1 VTNYWFILGSFFV
14 LIIVAFSPHTHAQVG
29 EVGVRGVSVP
39 EGIKTEEPVSIEADE
54 LTYDKE
60 TQTYEA
66 HGQVEVSQGDLSL
79 KADHA
84 RLNMATNELAAWGNA
99 LLREGEDVVE
109 CERLEVNIE
118 TRLGRIYQAKF
129 YLKDQNFHVTGR
141 EAEKLGENHYRI
153 FDGSLTTCDAKR
165 PPWKF
170 TVKEIEV
177 ENMALGGLGIAKG
190 PVFHF
195 EDIPVLYFPWGI
207 FPVRQERQSG
217 FLMPQLGYSST
228 YGVKFEN
235 GFYWAFAKNMDTTVY
250 LDYLGD
256 RGFKEALQYNY
267 AFAEGTK
274 GQANFY
280 FIDDQLVHKDRYALF
295 VEHEQKLPDGFYLK
309 ADINRVSDH
318 QYFQDY
324 RSEDL
329 PETAQLAQM
338 DVVSLSL
345 LRSVIFG
352 GKNWDQFS
360 FLVNNEVFDD
370 FTQMDNQKTV
380 QMLPQVSFYAH
391 PQSLFNTPFFYSIT
405 SSYTDFWRERGF
417 ESNRGDLFPTI
428 SYPVRLLDVLKFESD
443 VGLRETFYRNYNDHT
458 GTFEGWKSRETL
470 EANAQT
476 SAEFYRVY
484 DAETFSTISDFLKV
498 SKWMHTI
505 EPSISYQYSPP
516 VNQNDLP
523 IYDAVD
529 RIPYTNQI
537 TYGFTQRLLGKSE
550 KEGVSSGVF
559 EYAKLKIFQSYSLG
573 DPSWY
578 NPLYI
583 DPDGRKRSFS
593 DIEGQLWLNFYSSPP
608 AYISG
613 YADTELNPYRGSF
626 DVFNVT
632 MRARDQRGDAISLGY
647 GNTRSALGSFKEVNL
662 DARVKTI
669 PPLYLFG
676 SYYYNL
682 LSGTWVQWIIGAEY
696 QTQCWSAGFIVTD
709 INASPNGTTKKNL
722 TFNFYFNLL
731 NIGSAGRR
739 PYLMRL

>member
-1 VTNYWFILGSFFV
+1 VRNHWFILGSFFV
-14 LIIVAFSPHTHAQVG
+14 LIIVAFSSRAHAQVG
-29 EVGVRGVSVP
+29 ETGVRGVSVP
-39 EGIKTEEPVSIEADE
+39 EGMKAEGPVNIEAE
-54 LTYDKE
+54 KLTYDKE

-66 HGQVEVSQGDLSL
+66 HGQAEVSQGDLFL

-84 RLNMATNELAAWGNA
+84 RLNMATNELAAWGNV

-118 TRLGRIYQAKF
+118 TRLGRIYKARL

-170 TVKEIEV
+170 TAKEIEV
-177 ENMALGGLGIAKG
+177 KEMALGGTGTAKG
-190 PVFHF
+190 PIFYF
-195 EDIPVLYFPWGI
+195 EDIPVLYFPWGV
-207 FPVRQERQSG
+207 FPVLQERQSG
-217 FLMPQLGYSST
+217 FLIPQGGYSST

-235 GFYWAFAKNMDTTVY
+235 AFYWAFAKNMDATLY

-267 AFAEGTK
+267 AFTQETK

-280 FIDDQLVHKDRYALF
+280 FIDDQMVHKDRYAF
-295 VEHEQKLPDGFYLK
+295 FIQHEEKLPDDFYLK

-318 QYFQDY
+318 QYFQDF
-324 RSEDL
+324 RSESL
-329 PETAQLAQM
+329 PETAQLAEI
-338 DVVSLSL
+338 DAVTLSL
-345 LRSVIFG
+345 LRSTVFA

-370 FTQMDNQKTV
+370 FTQTDNQKTI
-380 QMLPQVSFYAH
+380 QMLPQASFYAH

-405 SSYTDFWRERGF
+405 SSYTDFWRERGI

-458 GTFEGWKSRETL
+458 GTFEGWESRETL
-470 EANAQT
+470 QANAQM

-484 DAETFSTISDFLKV
+484 DAETFSMISDFLKV
-498 SKWMHTI
+498 SKWMHSI
-505 EPSISYQYSPP
+505 EPTVSYQYSPP
-516 VNQNDLP
+516 VNQSGLP

-529 RIPYTNQI
+529 RIPYTNQV
-537 TYGFTQRLLGKSE
+537 TYGFTQVLLGKPE
-550 KEGVSSGVF
+550 QPGGGVSSGAF
-559 EYAKLKIFQSYSLG
+559 EYAKLKISQSYSLG

-583 DPDGRKRSFS
+583 DTDGKKRSFS
-593 DIEGQLWLNFYSSPP
+593 DIEGQLWLNFNPYLST
-608 AYISG
+608 
-613 YADTELNPYRGSF
+613 YADTEFNPYRASF
-626 DVFNVT
+626 DAFNFT
-632 MRARDQRGDAISLGY
+632 MVAKDQRNDAVAVGY
-647 GNTRSALGSFKEVNL
+647 ANTRSTLGTSKEINL

-682 LSGTWVQWIIGAEY
+682 LTGTWVQWIIGAEY
-696 QTQCWSAGFIVTD
+696 QTQCWSAGFIVQD
-709 INASPNGTTKKNL
+709 INRNVSIKKEL
-722 TFNFYFNLL
+722 QFNFYFNLL
-731 NIGSAGRR
+731 NIGSLGRR
-739 PYLMRL
+739 PYHMKL

>member
-1 VTNYWFILGSFFV
+1 MRDHWFILSSFFV
-14 LIIVAFSPHTHAQVG
+14 LCIVASSPRSHA
-29 EVGVRGVSVP
+29 EVGGVSVRGVSVRGVSVP
-39 EGIKTEEPVSIEADE
+39 EGIKAKEPVNIEAEE

-66 HGQVEVSQGDLSL
+66 HGQVEVSQGDLFL

-84 RLNMATNELAAWGNA
+84 RLNMATNELVAWGNV

-118 TRLGRIYQAKF
+118 TRLGRIYQARL

-165 PPWKF
+165 PPWTF

-177 ENMALGGLGIAKG
+177 KEMALGGWGTAKG
-190 PVFHF
+190 PVFYF
-195 EDIPVLYFPWGI
+195 EDIPVLYFPWGA

-217 FLMPQLGYSST
+217 FLMPSWGYSST

-235 GFYWAFAKNMDTTVY
+235 GFYWAFAKNMDATLY

-256 RGFKEALQYNY
+256 RGFKEGLQYNY
-267 AFAEGTK
+267 AFTQDTK

-280 FIDDQLVHKDRYALF
+280 FIDDQEAHEDRYAF
-295 VEHEQKLPDGFYLK
+295 FIQHEQKLPYDFYLK

-318 QYFQDY
+318 QYFQDF
-324 RSEDL
+324 RSEGL
-329 PETAQLAQM
+329 PETAQMAEM
-338 DVVSLSL
+338 DAVSLSL
-345 LRSVIFG
+345 LRSVVFA

-360 FLVNNEVFDD
+360 FLVDNEVFDD
-370 FTQMDNQKTV
+370 FTQRDNQKTI
-380 QMLPQVSFYAH
+380 QTLPQISFYAH
-391 PQSLFNTPFFYSIT
+391 PQSLFNTPFFYNIT
-405 SSYTDFWRERGF
+405 SSYTDFWRERGV

-470 EANAQT
+470 EANAQM
-476 SAEFYRVY
+476 SADFYRVY
-484 DAETFSTISDFLKV
+484 DAETFSRISDLLKV
-498 SKWMHTI
+498 SKWMNII
-505 EPSISYQYSPP
+505 EPTISYQYSPP
-516 VNQNDLP
+516 VNQADLP

-537 TYGFTQRLLGKSE
+537 TYGFIQSLMGKPE
-550 KEGVSSGVF
+550 KEGASSGAV
-559 EYAKLKIFQSYSLG
+559 EYEKLEISQSYSLG

-583 DPDGRKRSFS
+583 DTDGKKRSFS
-593 DIEGQLWLNFYSSPP
+593 NIEGQLWLNFSPSLS
-608 AYISG
+608 A

-626 DVFNVT
+626 DVFNLAMVAKDP
-632 MRARDQRGDAISLGY
+632 RNDAVSVGY
-647 GNTRSALGSFKEVNL
+647 GNTRSTLGSFKEINL

-682 LSGTWVQWIIGAEY
+682 LAGTWVQWIIGAEY
-696 QTQCWSAGFIVTD
+696 QTQCWSAGFILQD
-709 INASPNGTTKKNL
+709 INRNVTIKKEL
-722 TFNFYFNLL
+722 KFEFYFKLL
-731 NIGSAGRR
+731 NIGSTGRE
-739 PYLMRL
+739 PYHMKL

>member
-1 VTNYWFILGSFFV
+1 
-14 LIIVAFSPHTHAQVG
+14 
-29 EVGVRGVSVP
+29 VRGVSVP
-39 EGIKTEEPVSIEADE
+39 EGIKAKEPVNIEAEE

-66 HGQVEVSQGDLSL
+66 HGQVEVSQGDLFL

-84 RLNMATNELAAWGNA
+84 RLNMATNELVAWGNV

-118 TRLGRIYQAKF
+118 TRLGRIYQARL

-165 PPWKF
+165 PPWTF

-177 ENMALGGLGIAKG
+177 KEMALGGWGTAKG
-190 PVFHF
+190 PVFYF
-195 EDIPVLYFPWGI
+195 EDIPVLYFPWGA

-217 FLMPQLGYSST
+217 FLMPSWGYSST

-235 GFYWAFAKNMDTTVY
+235 GFYWAFAKNMDATLY

-256 RGFKEALQYNY
+256 RGFKEGLQYNY
-267 AFAEGTK
+267 AFTQDTK

-280 FIDDQLVHKDRYALF
+280 FIDDQEAHEDRYAF
-295 VEHEQKLPDGFYLK
+295 FIQHEQKLPYDFYLK

-318 QYFQDY
+318 QYFQDF
-324 RSEDL
+324 RSEGL
-329 PETAQLAQM
+329 PETAQMAEM
-338 DVVSLSL
+338 DAVSLSL
-345 LRSVIFG
+345 LRSVVFA

-360 FLVNNEVFDD
+360 FLVDNEVFDD
-370 FTQMDNQKTV
+370 FTQRDNQKTI
-380 QMLPQVSFYAH
+380 QTLPQISFYAH
-391 PQSLFNTPFFYSIT
+391 PQSLFNTPFFYNIT
-405 SSYTDFWRERGF
+405 SSYTDFWRERGV

-470 EANAQT
+470 EANAQM
-476 SAEFYRVY
+476 SADFYRVY
-484 DAETFSTISDFLKV
+484 DAETFSRISDLLKV
-498 SKWMHTI
+498 SKWMNII
-505 EPSISYQYSPP
+505 EPTISYQYSPP
-516 VNQNDLP
+516 VNQADLP

-537 TYGFTQRLLGKSE
+537 TYGFIQSLMGKPE
-550 KEGVSSGVF
+550 KEGASSGAV
-559 EYAKLKIFQSYSLG
+559 EYEKLEISQSYSLG

-583 DPDGRKRSFS
+583 DTDGKKRSFS
-593 DIEGQLWLNFYSSPP
+593 NIEGQLWLNFSPSLS
-608 AYISG
+608 A

-626 DVFNVT
+626 DVFNLAMVAKDP
-632 MRARDQRGDAISLGY
+632 RNDAVSVGY
-647 GNTRSALGSFKEVNL
+647 GNTRSTLGSFKEINL

-682 LSGTWVQWIIGAEY
+682 LAGTWVQWIIGAEY
-696 QTQCWSAGFIVTD
+696 QTQCWSAGFILQD
-709 INASPNGTTKKNL
+709 INRNVTIKKEL
-722 TFNFYFNLL
+722 KFEFYFKLL
-731 NIGSAGRR
+731 NIGSTGRE
-739 PYLMRL
+739 PYHMKL

>member
-1 VTNYWFILGSFFV
+1 MRDHWFILGSFFV
-14 LIIVAFSPHTHAQVG
+14 LCIVASSPRSHA
-29 EVGVRGVSVP
+29 EVGGGSVRGVSVP
-39 EGIKTEEPVSIEADE
+39 EGIKAKEPVNIEAEE

-66 HGQVEVSQGDLSL
+66 HGQVEVSQEDLFL

-84 RLNMATNELAAWGNA
+84 RLNMATNELVAWGNV

-109 CERLEVNIE
+109 CERLEVNME
-118 TRLGRIYQAKF
+118 TRLGRIYQARL

-153 FDGSLTTCDAKR
+153 FDGSLTTCDAQR

-177 ENMALGGLGIAKG
+177 KEMALGGWGTAKG
-190 PVFHF
+190 PVFYF
-195 EDIPVLYFPWGI
+195 EDIPVLYFPWGA

-217 FLMPQLGYSST
+217 FLMPEVGYSST
-228 YGVKFEN
+228 YGLKFKN
-235 GFYWAFAKNMDTTVY
+235 GFYWAFAKNMDTTLY

-267 AFAEGTK
+267 AFTQDTK

-280 FIDDQLVHKDRYALF
+280 FIDDQKAHEDRYAYF
-295 VEHEQKLPDGFYLK
+295 IQHEQKLPYDFYLK

-318 QYFQDY
+318 QYFQDF

-329 PETAQLAQM
+329 PETAKMAEM
-338 DVVSLSL
+338 DAVSLSL
-345 LRSVIFG
+345 LRSVVFG

-360 FLVNNEVFDD
+360 ILVDNEVFDD
-370 FTQMDNQKTV
+370 FTQTNNQKTI
-380 QMLPQVSFYAH
+380 QTLPQISFYAH
-391 PQSLFNTPFFYSIT
+391 PQSLFNTPFFYNIT

-476 SAEFYRVY
+476 SADFYRVY
-484 DAETFSTISDFLKV
+484 DAETFSMISDLLKV
-498 SKWMHTI
+498 SKWMNII
-505 EPSISYQYSPP
+505 EPTISYQYSPP
-516 VNQNDLP
+516 VNQADLP

-537 TYGFTQRLLGKSE
+537 TYGFTQSLMGKPE
-550 KEGVSSGVF
+550 KEGASSGAV
-559 EYAKLKIFQSYSLG
+559 EYEKLEISQSYSLG

-578 NPLYI
+578 NPLFI
-583 DPDGRKRSFS
+583 NTDGKKRSFS
-593 DIEGQLWLNFYSSPP
+593 DIEGQLWLNFSPSL
-608 AYISG
+608 YT
-613 YADTELNPYRGSF
+613 YLDTELNPYRGSF
-626 DVFNVT
+626 DVFSLAMGAKDRRN
-632 MRARDQRGDAISLGY
+632 DAVSVGY
-647 GNTRSALGSFKEVNL
+647 SSSTSTSGSFKGISL

-696 QTQCWSAGFIVTD
+696 QTECWSAGFILQD
-709 INASPNGTTKKNL
+709 INRNVSIKKETK
-722 TFNFYFNLL
+722 FEFYFKLL
-731 NIGSAGRR
+731 NIGSTGRE
-739 PYLMRL
+739 PYHMKL